1 MHTGVHSK
9 FKDVF
14 HFKESCLCNAQ
25 TFSSIFK
32 TNARPFNVIFT
43 STYLFW
49 FCVCIARRFYSC
61 TYGLYAFK
69 PSKFAGVYSKVWIL
83 RHFTEFS
90 SCCNQ
95 LPNLFWICVVQNTVI
110 KMTYFGITYIFLMCI
125 QISCFQIL
133 RSYWEYWG
141 HFHVVIIV

>member
-14 HFKESCLCNAQ
+14 HFKESCLYNAQ

-32 TNARPFNVIFT
+32 TNARPSNVIFT

-95 LPNLFWICVVQNTVI
+95 LPNLFWICVVLLLKWHISVSLI
-110 KMTYFGITYIFLMCI
+110 YFLCAYKYHVFKSSEVTENIGDIFML
-125 QISCFQIL
+125 
-133 RSYWEYWG
+133 
-141 HFHVVIIV
+141 